1 MKNIAFNKDK
11 DQTEFEKALE
21 EAKKQMRETNKKFA
35 QAMQEIKKIWKNQA
49 QEYKA
54 LINAVKTNKIDYSRV
69 IMSSPCSL

>member
-1 MKNIAFNKDK
+1 MPKTYYYEDF

-21 EAKKQMRETNKKFA
+21 EAKKQMGETNKKFA

-54 LINAVKTNKIDYSRV
+54 LINAVN
-69 IMSSPCSL
+69 

>member
-1 MKNIAFNKDK
+1 MPKTYYYEDF

-21 EAKKQMRETNKKFA
+21 EAKKQMCETNKKFA
-35 QAMQEIKKIWKNQA
+35 LIMQEIKKSWKNQA

>member
-1 MKNIAFNKDK
+1 MAKTIHKEI

-21 EAKKQMRETNKKFA
+21 EAKKQMCETNKKFA
-35 QAMQEIKKIWKNQA
+35 QVMQEIKKIWKNQA